1 MDAGFT
7 LAEVLAALIFLAIL
21 VPTVIEGLTLANRV
35 SVMTERSAGA
45 GELAENKM
53 NELLLDGTSSDA
65 SESSAGDFGTD
76 WPGYRWES
84 TEEAWDEDNTMTQ
97 LSVEVFYP
105 VQGAEHSVT
114 LSTLISSGTDQSVSG
129 L

>member
-1 MDAGFT
+1 MGAGFT

-35 SVMTERSAGA
+35 SVMTERGSVA
-45 GELAENKM
+45 GELAENKL
-53 NELLLDGTSSDA
+53 NEILVDGTSSGA
-65 SESSAGDFGTD
+65 TPATAGDFGAD

-84 TEEAWDEDNTMTQ
+84 SEDAWDQDNTMTQ
-97 LSVEVFYP
+97 LNVVVYFP
-105 VQGAEHSVT
+105 VQGQEHSFT
-114 LSTLISSGTDQSVSG
+114 LSTLISGTNQNQTG